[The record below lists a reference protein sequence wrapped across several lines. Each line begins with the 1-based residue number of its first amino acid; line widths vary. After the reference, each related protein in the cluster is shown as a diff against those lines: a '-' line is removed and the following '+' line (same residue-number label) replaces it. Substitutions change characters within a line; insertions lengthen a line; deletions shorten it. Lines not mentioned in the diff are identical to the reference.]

1 MLLVLLV
8 PVNGFFAFFLFF
20 GDPSSMAS
28 KLKSVNV
35 GGACFLDTLSRA
47 LRRSNAEEEEDIIVE
62 VAVLYDD
69 LFKAAPDLL

>member
-1 MLLVLLV
+1 
-8 PVNGFFAFFLFF
+8 
-20 GDPSSMAS
+20 MAS